1 MPSTPWRHWVPAV
14 SMLLVSLISYIDRNT
29 LALLAPTILR
39 ENHLSAEQ
47 YGWII
52 SSFSIAYMAGNPL
65 WGRWLD
71 RWGVRLGMLV
81 AVACWT
87 AASTAHAFVSGFLGF
102 AVVRAALGFGEGA
115 TFPGGLRT
123 VVQTLPDRL
132 RSRGVAIAYSGG
144 SLGAVLTP
152 LIVTP
157 VYQAYGWRAAFLFTG
172 LVGALWLVSW
182 LIISRRPELRATHPL
197 RAERTAAPRPVKP
210 PPMKWTDPRLWSFM
224 SSYAL
229 GCLPLAFVLYQAPIY
244 FVQALGKSQV
254 EIGHVL
260 WIPPLGWECGYFLWG
275 WFTDRLRRNHEDPMP
290 VYRGL
295 TLAALLMTLPLAFG
309 ARIHSFPLLLVL
321 LFWTMFVA
329 GGNVIVAISYATHTF
344 TTANAGLI
352 AGLGAGSWS
361 AFVAL
366 SMPWFGRMMDAR
378 SWDMA
383 FAGAA
388 LVPLVGYS
396 CWLWINR
403 ASAAHRQHEV
413 GEQLL
418 K

>member
-1 MPSTPWRHWVPAV
+1 MPSTPWRHWVPAA

-39 ENHLSAEQ
+39 DNQLSAEQ

-52 SSFSIAYMAGNPL
+52 SSFSVAYMLGNPL

-71 RWGVRLGMLV
+71 RWGVRVGMLA
-81 AVACWT
+81 AVAFWT
-87 AASTAHAFVSGFLGF
+87 LSSTAHAFVSGFLGF
-102 AVVRAALGFGEGA
+102 AVARAALGFGEGA

-132 RSRGVAIAYSGG
+132 RSRGVALAYSGG

-157 VYQAYGWRAAFLFTG
+157 IYQAYGWRAAFLFTG
-172 LVGALWLVSW
+172 FVGALWLVAW
-182 LIISRRPELRATHPL
+182 LFISRRPELRATQPQPVDP
-197 RAERTAAPRPVKP
+197 ATPSPASRPA
-210 PPMKWTDPRLWSFM
+210 MKWSDPRLWSFM

-229 GCLPLAFVLYQAPIY
+229 GCLPLAFVLYEAPIY
-244 FVQALGKSQV
+244 FVRALGKSQV

-275 WFTDRLRRNHEDPMP
+275 WFADRLRKNRPDPMP
-290 VYRGL
+290 VYRAL
-295 TLAALLMTLPLAFG
+295 TLAALVMTLPLALG
-309 ARIHSFPLLLVL
+309 ARIQSFPVLLFL

-366 SMPWFGRMMDAR
+366 SMPGFGHLMDAR
-378 SWDMA
+378 SWDAA
-383 FAGAA
+383 FLGAT
-388 LVPLVGYS
+388 LVPVVGYS
-396 CWLWINR
+396 GWLWINR
-403 ASAAHRQHEV
+403 GSNDAALPAHGQHQV
-413 GEQLL
+413 G
-418 K
+418 